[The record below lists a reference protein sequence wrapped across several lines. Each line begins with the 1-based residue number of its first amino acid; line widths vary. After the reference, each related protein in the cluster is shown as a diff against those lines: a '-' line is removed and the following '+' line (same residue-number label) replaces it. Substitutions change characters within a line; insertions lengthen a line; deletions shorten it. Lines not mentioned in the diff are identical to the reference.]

1 MRVDYILRADL
12 NLLPALAALLDERQ
26 VSRAAARVGMSQP
39 AMSRTLQR
47 LRDVLG
53 DDLLVRGRGGY
64 QLTPRAERIQ
74 RQVAELLPQLDNL
87 FSDQAFDPA
96 TATDVFRLSGT
107 DYATTILGPALF
119 QQVFRQAPHATL
131 SFETWQ
137 DGVFDDMERGAL
149 DLVLYG
155 LAPRAGMRSEELF
168 EERFVCVMS
177 PEHPLSGHARITLD
191 DYLACQHVVVNIHG
205 GWQTVIDHRLRA
217 LGRPRHA
224 SLTVPYHAAA
234 PYAVP
239 GTALVATV
247 PARLA
252 AKHADISAVRTVAP
266 PREIEVMHFNM
277 CWHPRL
283 DDDRAQRWLREII
296 RSVTATYRTEQSAE
310 RTGLRT
316 RSGTSG

>member
-1 MRVDYILRADL
+1 MRMDYLLRADL

-26 VSRAAARVGMSQP
+26 VSRAAARGGISQP

-47 LRDVLG
+47 LRDVLA

-74 RQVAELLPQLDNL
+74 RKVAELLPQLDNL

-155 LAPRAGMRSEELF
+155 LAPPAGLRSEELF

-177 PEHPLSGHARITLD
+177 PEHPLSSHVRITLD
-191 DYLACQHVVVNIHG
+191 DYLACQHVIVNIHG
-205 GWQTVIDHRLRA
+205 GWQTVIDHHLRP
-217 LGRPRHA
+217 LGKPGQA

-234 PYAVP
+234 PYGVP
-239 GTALVATV
+239 GPPLVA
-247 PARLA
+247 PLPPRLA
-252 AKHADISAVRTVAP
+252 AKHPHISAIRMVAP
-266 PREIEVMHFNM
+266 PREIEIMHFNM
-277 CWHPRL
+277 SWHPRL

-296 RSVTATYRTEQSAE
+296 RSVTATYRAKQPAE
-310 RTGLRT
+310 RTE
-316 RSGTSG
+316 